1 VYLGMLSVLLAW
13 DYEVY
18 LDSWCET
25 GSWLDWYL
33 TVSAELTVLTVVVYL
48 TDSELAK
55 LKEKGRELTD
65 RDVSWSVGI
74 CCELLGVRR
83 LVGICCVSCCGTVVV
98 ALLFV

>member
-1 VYLGMLSVLLAW
+1 MYIGRLSVLLVW
-13 DYEVY
+13 DNEVS
-18 LDSWCET
+18 LDSLSET

-48 TDSELAK
+48 TDSELAE

-65 RDVSWSVGI
+65 RDVSLSVSI

-83 LVGICCVSCCGTVVV
+83 LGGICCVSCSATVVV
-98 ALLFV
+98 ALLCV